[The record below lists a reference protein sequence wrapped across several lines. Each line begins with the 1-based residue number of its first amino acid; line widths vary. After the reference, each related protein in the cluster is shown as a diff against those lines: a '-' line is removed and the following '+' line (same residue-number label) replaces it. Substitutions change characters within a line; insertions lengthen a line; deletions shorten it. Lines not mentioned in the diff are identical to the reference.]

1 MLVYTEASI
10 QYPASSFRFQYIF
23 PFHFTIFAAAYS
35 CYTLKNKSKK
45 MRRKIVAGN
54 WKMNKDLQGGI
65 ELAKTVNRQIED
77 NGVIVI
83 LCTPFIHLTEV
94 RNVITK
100 DSLFLGAQN
109 CASEAS
115 GAFTGEVSAEMIKS
129 TGAEYVIIGHSERRS
144 YYHEDDALLN
154 KKTKLA
160 LANELTPIFCCGE
173 VLSERQS
180 GIHVNVVRTQIEKG
194 LFDLSPQ
201 DFGKVVI
208 AYEPVWAIG
217 TGVTASSAQ
226 AQEMH
231 KVIRDLIS
239 EKYGNQ
245 VADNTSILYGGSCKP
260 SNAAELFANPDVD
273 GGLIGGA
280 SLSASD
286 FMGIV
291 TAF

>member
-1 MLVYTEASI
+1 MQGMPPLASLFILIIRIQIILLFLEPLILV
-10 QYPASSFRFQYIF
+10 
-23 PFHFTIFAAAYS
+23 
-35 CYTLKNKSKK
+35 TLLKINQK

-65 ELAKTVNRQIED
+65 ELARTVNRQIED

-94 RNVITK
+94 RNTITK

-115 GAFTGEVSAEMIKS
+115 GAYTGEVSAEMIKS

-144 YYHEDDALLN
+144 YYHEDDAMLN

-160 LANELTPIFCCGE
+160 LANDLIPIFCCGE
-173 VLSERQS
+173 VLQERQS
-180 GIHVNVVRTQIEKG
+180 GIHMSVVRTQIEKG
-194 LFDLSPQ
+194 LFDLSPE

-231 KVIRDLIS
+231 KVIRELIS

-291 TAF
+291 SAF